1 MVAAMHNPNDLRS
14 APGILANALKHLSG
28 LLHAEAKLAKEE
40 LSRNL
45 TRAGVGLACIGI
57 ALILLMIA
65 LNLMATALV
74 EYIAA
79 NGLSVGMASLL
90 VGAGLALVA
99 ACLALFGR
107 SRMSATAL
115 VPEQAMKNLQRD
127 IEAMKESTHV

>member
-1 MVAAMHNPNDLRS
+1 MHNPNDLRS
-14 APGILANALKHLSG
+14 APGLLANALKHLSG

-74 EYIAA
+74 AYFAA
-79 NGLSVGMASLL
+79 KGLSAGMASLL
-90 VGAGLALVA
+90 VGAGLALAA

-115 VPEQAMKNLQRD
+115 VPEKAMKNLQRD

>member
-14 APGILANALKHLSG
+14 APGLLANALKHLSS
-28 LLHAEAKLAKEE
+28 LLQAEAKLAKEE

-65 LNLMATALV
+65 LNLLATALV
-74 EYIAA
+74 AYIAA
-79 NGLSVGMASLL
+79 NGLSAGMASLL
-90 VGAGLALVA
+90 VGAGLALAA
-99 ACLALFGR
+99 ACLALFGQ

-115 VPEQAMKNLQRD
+115 VPEKAMKNLQRD

>member
-14 APGILANALKHLSG
+14 APGLLANALKHLSS
-28 LLHAEAKLAKEE
+28 LLQAEAKLAKEE

-65 LNLMATALV
+65 LNLLATALV
-74 EYIAA
+74 SYIAA
-79 NGLSVGMASLL
+79 NGLSAGMASLL
-90 VGAGLALVA
+90 VGAGLALAA
-99 ACLALFGR
+99 ACLALFGQ

-115 VPEQAMKNLQRD
+115 VPEKAMKNLQRD

>member
-1 MVAAMHNPNDLRS
+1 MHNPNDLRS
-14 APGILANALKHLSG
+14 APGLLANALKHLSS
-28 LLHAEAKLAKEE
+28 LLQAEAKLAKEE

-65 LNLMATALV
+65 LNLLATALV
-74 EYIAA
+74 AYIAA
-79 NGLSVGMASLL
+79 NGLSAGMASLL
-90 VGAGLALVA
+90 VGAGLALAA
-99 ACLALFGR
+99 ACLALFGQ

-115 VPEQAMKNLQRD
+115 VPEKAMKNLQRD

>member
-1 MVAAMHNPNDLRS
+1 MHNPNDLRS
-14 APGILANALKHLSG
+14 APGLLANALKHLSS
-28 LLHAEAKLAKEE
+28 LLQAEAKLAKEE

-65 LNLMATALV
+65 LNLLATALV
-74 EYIAA
+74 SYIAA
-79 NGLSVGMASLL
+79 NGLSAGMASLL
-90 VGAGLALVA
+90 VGAGLALAA
-99 ACLALFGR
+99 ACLALFGQ

-115 VPEQAMKNLQRD
+115 VPEKAMKNLQRD

>member
-1 MVAAMHNPNDLRS
+1 MHNPNDLRS
-14 APGILANALKHLSG
+14 APGLLAHALKHLSG
-28 LLHAEAKLAKEE
+28 LLQAEAKLAKEE
-40 LSRNL
+40 FSRNL

-74 EYIAA
+74 AYIAA

-90 VGAGLALVA
+90 VGAGLALAA
-99 ACLALFGR
+99 ACLALFGQ

-115 VPEQAMKNLQRD
+115 VPEKAMKNLQRD

>member
-1 MVAAMHNPNDLRS
+1 MHNPNDLRS
-14 APGILANALKHLSG
+14 APGLLANALQHLSG
-28 LLHAEAKLAKEE
+28 LLQAEAKLAKEE
-40 LSRNL
+40 FSQNL

-65 LNLMATALV
+65 LNLMVTALV
-74 EYIAA
+74 AYIAA

-99 ACLALFGR
+99 ACLAFFGR
-107 SRMSATAL
+107 SRMSASAL
-115 VPEQAMKNLQRD
+115 VPKQAIKNVQRD